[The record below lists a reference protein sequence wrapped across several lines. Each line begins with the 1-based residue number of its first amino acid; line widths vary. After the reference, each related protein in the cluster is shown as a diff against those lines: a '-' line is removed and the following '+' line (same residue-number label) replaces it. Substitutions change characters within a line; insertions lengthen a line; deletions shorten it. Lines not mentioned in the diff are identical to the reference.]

1 MLLGVTIGQGEW
13 LIILV
18 VLLLLFGSTQ
28 LPKLA
33 RSLGS
38 AQKEFRKGMKEG
50 DSEDSNSEDDDDE
63 NAEAEATAASSPKAK
78 SRRLSKS

>member
-1 MLLGVTIGQGEW
+1 MLGVTIGQGEW
-13 LIILV
+13 IIILV

-50 DSEDSNSEDDDDE
+50 DAEGEEDD
-63 NAEAEATAASSPKAK
+63 EAADSEPDPKAK
-78 SRRLSKS
+78 GRRAAKAKN

>member
-1 MLLGVTIGQGEW
+1 MLGVTIGQGEW
-13 LIILV
+13 IIILV

-50 DSEDSNSEDDDDE
+50 DAEEADDE
-63 NAEAEATAASSPKAK
+63 DAEEAAPKAK
-78 SRRLSKS
+78 GRRAAKAKS

>member
-1 MLLGVTIGQGEW
+1 MLGVTIGQGEW
-13 LIILV
+13 IIILV

-50 DSEDSNSEDDDDE
+50 DAEGEEDDED
-63 NAEAEATAASSPKAK
+63 AEEPTPKAK
-78 SRRLSKS
+78 GRRAAKAKS

>member
-1 MLLGVTIGQGEW
+1 MLGVTIGQGEW
-13 LIILV
+13 IIILV

-50 DSEDSNSEDDDDE
+50 EAEGEEDD
-63 NAEAEATAASSPKAK
+63 EAEEPAPKTKGRRAAKAK
-78 SRRLSKS
+78 S

>member
-38 AQKEFRKGMKEG
+38 AQKEFRQGMK
-50 DSEDSNSEDDDDE
+50 DSDDGEDEE
-63 NAEAEATAASSPKAK
+63 PAEATAASSPKAK
-78 SRRLSKS
+78 SRRRVKGAVSP

>member
-1 MLLGVTIGQGEW
+1 MLGVTIGQGEW
-13 LIILV
+13 IIILV

-50 DSEDSNSEDDDDE
+50 DAEEEDDEESTDG
-63 NAEAEATAASSPKAK
+63 AEPAPKAK
-78 SRRLSKS
+78 GRRAAKSKS

>member
-1 MLLGVTIGQGEW
+1 MLGVTIGQGEW
-13 LIILV
+13 IIILV

-50 DSEDSNSEDDDDE
+50 DAEGEDDDE
-63 NAEAEATAASSPKAK
+63 AAEEPAPKAK
-78 SRRLSKS
+78 GRRSAKAKS

>member
-1 MLLGVTIGQGEW
+1 MLGVTIGQGEW
-13 LIILV
+13 IIILV

-50 DSEDSNSEDDDDE
+50 DAEGEDDEADE
-63 NAEAEATAASSPKAK
+63 EPTPKAK
-78 SRRLSKS
+78 GRRAAKAKS

>member
-1 MLLGVTIGQGEW
+1 MLGVTIGQGEW
-13 LIILV
+13 IIILV

-50 DSEDSNSEDDDDE
+50 DAEGEDDEESTDD
-63 NAEAEATAASSPKAK
+63 AEPAPKAK
-78 SRRLSKS
+78 GRRAAKSKI

>member
-1 MLLGVTIGQGEW
+1 MLGVTIGQGEW
-13 LIILV
+13 IIILV

-50 DSEDSNSEDDDDE
+50 DAEEEDDDEESDSE
-63 NAEAEATAASSPKAK
+63 PAPKAK
-78 SRRLSKS
+78 GRRAAKN

>member
-1 MLLGVTIGQGEW
+1 MLGVTIGQGEW
-13 LIILV
+13 IIILV

-50 DSEDSNSEDDDDE
+50 DAEGEDDED
-63 NAEAEATAASSPKAK
+63 AEEPTPKAK
-78 SRRLSKS
+78 GRRSAKAKS

>member
-1 MLLGVTIGQGEW
+1 MLGVTIGQGEW
-13 LIILV
+13 IIILV

-50 DSEDSNSEDDDDE
+50 
-63 NAEAEATAASSPKAK
+63 EAEGEEEDEVEEPAPKAK
-78 SRRLSKS
+78 GRRAAKAKS

>member
-1 MLLGVTIGQGEW
+1 MLGVTIGQGEW
-13 LIILV
+13 IIILV

-50 DSEDSNSEDDDDE
+50 DAEGEDDED
-63 NAEAEATAASSPKAK
+63 AEEPAPKAK
-78 SRRLSKS
+78 GRRSAKA

>member
-1 MLLGVTIGQGEW
+1 MLGVTIGQGEW
-13 LIILV
+13 IIILV

-50 DSEDSNSEDDDDE
+50 DAEGEEDDED
-63 NAEAEATAASSPKAK
+63 AEEPAPKAK
-78 SRRLSKS
+78 GRRAKAKT

>member
-1 MLLGVTIGQGEW
+1 MFGITIGQGEW
-13 LIILV
+13 IIILV

-50 DSEDSNSEDDDDE
+50 DAEGEDDE
-63 NAEAEATAASSPKAK
+63 EAEEPAPKAK
-78 SRRLSKS
+78 GRRAAKAKS

>member
-1 MLLGVTIGQGEW
+1 MFGITIGQGEW
-13 LIILV
+13 IIILV

-50 DSEDSNSEDDDDE
+50 DAEEEDDEESTDDSE
-63 NAEAEATAASSPKAK
+63 PAPKAK
-78 SRRLSKS
+78 GRRAAKSKS